1 MRLFAVPA
9 GRRVRIT
16 SRQIY
21 WKEHDEVKVLAEKI
35 TWSGTTTGD
44 YWVSVDGVER
54 RLITDHS
61 LGFHENSG
69 VWQRDIECEV
79 IG

>member
-1 MRLFAVPA
+1 MRLFAVPS

-21 WKEHDEVKVLAEKI
+21 WKEREEVQVLAEEI
-35 TWSGTTTGD
+35 TWSGKTTGD
-44 YWVSVDGVER
+44 YWFCDGVER
-54 RLITDHS
+54 RLITEHS